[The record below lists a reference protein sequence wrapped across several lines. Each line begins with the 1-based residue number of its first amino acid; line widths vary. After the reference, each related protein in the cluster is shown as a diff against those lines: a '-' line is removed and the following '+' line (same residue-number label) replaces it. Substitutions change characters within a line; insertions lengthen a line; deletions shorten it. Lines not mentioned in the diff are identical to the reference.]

1 MTAVASR
8 LSLWL
13 RPEPPGLPEPITDRE
28 QRRGIRIELAIVFA
42 ITLGLSGLDSL
53 LRLVDALLQTTPL
66 NKQQVA
72 INQPLARADLIDLL
86 RQLLYATQLAAWGA
100 LGLYLL
106 WRAGIR
112 FSSIGL
118 YRRPLRSDLSRGAGL
133 AALIGFPGLGLYLV
147 AVKLGANREVLPSIL
162 DDTWWRPVALTV
174 AAAAN
179 AWAEEVLV
187 VGYLI
192 TRLRQLGGRENHTLV
207 AAAALRG
214 SYHLYQGFGGFVGNF
229 IMGLIFGRIWQRTN
243 RLWPLIIAHTLLDV
257 VAFVGY
263 ALLRGRVSWL
273 P

>member
-1 MTAVASR
+1 VASR

-13 RPEPPGLPEPITDRE
+13 RPDPPGPPIANPEERH
-28 QRRGIRIELAIVFA
+28 GIRIELVIVFA
-42 ITLGLSGLDSL
+42 ITLGMSGLDSL

-66 NKQQVA
+66 NKQQIA

-86 RQLLYATQLAAWGA
+86 RQLLYATQLIAWGA

-112 FSSIGL
+112 LAAIGL
-118 YRRPLRSDLSRGAGL
+118 YRRPRRSDLAGGAAL
-133 AALIGFPGLGLYLV
+133 AALIGIPGVALYLV
-147 AVKLGANREVLPSIL
+147 AVKLGANREVLPSVL
-162 DDTWWRPVALTV
+162 NDTWWRPIALTI

-192 TRLRQLGGRENHTLV
+192 TRLRQLGLRENTSLAS
-207 AAAALRG
+207 AAVLRG
-214 SYHLYQGFGGFVGNF
+214 SYHLYQGFGGFVGNL

-263 ALLRGRVSWL
+263 SLLRGHVSWL